1 MGPLGQ
7 EVVPSE
13 AAGASAQAC
22 QSAGLTPRPGPPA
35 PLAASPHLSTKARAD
50 GVWLLRQGKPSL
62 CPAGL
67 GRSHPDKEFDSS
79 SPVVRQAGREG
90 GNRQQA
96 GRGPPGAWPCCGQ
109 AGQQGH
115 PPAQRPL
122 RPKGQRLP
130 GRAGRLR
137 RQSRGDQGAEAGGR
151 GCFRE
156 QPRNRDPRALQT
168 GKPQMLRHSGAQR
181 WRRRDRDTE
190 RFRQTRYS
198 ETDVKPRK
206 ARGDGWANAS
216 CPVGL
221 PVSWGSQNKNSGNPG

>member
-1 MGPLGQ
+1 M
-7 EVVPSE
+7 
-13 AAGASAQAC
+13 
-22 QSAGLTPRPGPPA
+22 
-35 PLAASPHLSTKARAD
+35 
-50 GVWLLRQGKPSL
+50 
-62 CPAGL
+62 
-67 GRSHPDKEFDSS
+67 
-79 SPVVRQAGREG
+79 VRQAGREG

-115 PPAQRPL
+115 PLPRGQL

-137 RQSRGDQGAEAGGR
+137 RPSRRDQGAEAGGQ

-156 QPRNRDPRALQT
+156 RPRNRDPRALQT
-168 GKPQMLRHSGAQR
+168 GKPQMLRHSGAQG
-181 WRRRDRDTE
+181 RDTA

-206 ARGDGWANAS
+206 TRGDGQANAS
-216 CPVGL
+216 CPLGL
-221 PVSWGSQNKNSGNPG
+221 PVSRGSQNKNSGNPG